1 MEGRTKVYVAV
12 EADFQPDGKIL
23 PRSVTWEDGRKYAI
37 DRVTDIRRAASLK
50 AGGVGIRYTVRI
62 GRSTTWLFLEDNRWF
77 VERRSAGSGTRLP
90 RLVNPG
96 NMA

>member
-1 MEGRTKVYVAV
+1 MRPGVVLYEEGLDDRVI
-12 EADFQPDGKIL
+12 DG
-23 PRSVTWEDGRKYAI
+23 A
-37 DRVTDIRRAASLK
+37 VTDIRRAASLK